1 LTCAEILFLVEKK
14 KRFANSFLMLQS
26 WEYLFYIGDILLEKS
41 LKIQKKHFGRFS
53 IIKSEKKVNLLVK
66 FIYVIFIV

>member
-1 LTCAEILFLVEKK
+1 
-14 KRFANSFLMLQS
+14 MLQS

>member
-26 WEYLFYIGDILLEKS
+26 WEYLFYIGDILLEK
-41 LKIQKKHFGRFS
+41 KFKKNILGDFQSSKVR
-53 IIKSEKKVNLLVK
+53 KKVNLLAK

>member
-14 KRFANSFLMLQS
+14 ERFANSFLMLQS
-26 WEYLFYIGDILLEKS
+26 WEYLFYIGDILLEK
-41 LKIQKKHFGRFS
+41 KFKKNILGDFQSSKVR
-53 IIKSEKKVNLLVK
+53 KKVNLLAK